1 MDREERINKRLKEH
15 YEYLESKGYEIVGL
29 FLQGSQNY
37 NNDIYTE
44 EYMSDIDT
52 KAIVL
57 PTFEDFVKGYSPL
70 STTLILEND
79 EHIDVK
85 DIRVMFE
92 VMQKCNLNYLEILF
106 TDFKIINPKYEKAIN
121 VLLENAELL
130 AMSNKKQ
137 LLNCIVGM
145 SKQKFCALKHPYPTI
160 KDKIDKFGYDPKQL
174 NHIIRL
180 NYFIKR
186 ILNGESFRSA
196 LNEIERKDYLVE
208 VKKGMY
214 DLATAEKLANEFDAE
229 TYELKEKAFEE
240 DDIIINDKPIK
251 YIYSQV
257 KVDILRQWFK
267 EQLSYE

>member
-1 MDREERINKRLKEH
+1 MNREEMINKRVREH
-15 YEYLESKGYEIVGL
+15 YAHLEGLGYEIVGL

-37 NNDIYTE
+37 NNDIYDE
-44 EYMSDIDT
+44 DYMSDIDT

-57 PTFEDFVKGYSPL
+57 PSFEDFVIGRKPV
-70 STTLILEND
+70 STTLILENN

-92 VMQKCNLNYLEILF
+92 VLRKSNVNFLEILF
-106 TDFKIINPKYEKAIN
+106 TEFKIINPKYEELFRPI
-121 VLLENAELL
+121 LENAERI
-130 AMSNKKQ
+130 ATSDMKQ

-186 ILNGESFRSA
+186 ILSGESFKSS
-196 LNEIERKDYLVE
+196 LNEIERKDYLIK

-214 DLATAEKLANEFDAE
+214 DVAMAEDLAVKFDNE
-229 TYELKEKAFEE
+229 TYELKEQTIKSAEYE
-240 DDIIINDKPIK
+240 IDDFAKKVYN
-251 YIYSQV
+251 QV
-257 KVDILRQWFK
+257 KYDILKKWFR
-267 EQLSYE
+267 EQINN